1 MKFISLDENQTRR
14 RRDYLPPSSFIFRI
28 GEKRMPIK
36 DAKENDIQA
45 MRKRLQEAREQR
57 MLDIQLRETVSMVN
71 KHKQEVNRQ

>member
-1 MKFISLDENQTRR
+1 
-14 RRDYLPPSSFIFRI
+14 
-28 GEKRMPIK
+28 MPIK

-71 KHKQEVNRQ
+71 KHKQEVSRQ

>member
-1 MKFISLDENQTRR
+1 
-14 RRDYLPPSSFIFRI
+14 
-28 GEKRMPIK
+28 MPIK

-57 MLDIQLRETVSMVN
+57 ILDIQLRETVSMVN

>member
-1 MKFISLDENQTRR
+1 
-14 RRDYLPPSSFIFRI
+14 
-28 GEKRMPIK
+28 MPIK